1 MRRHGWLLA
10 LVVVL
15 AWTLLAATAAA
26 AQEVKYG
33 GMLRVV
39 QPWGTMV
46 NNGNPFLPAG
56 QNMPATLSAIYES
69 LFYINPTSGKETPL
83 LGVSYRWSADAL
95 KLTVQTRQGVT
106 WNDGRPFS
114 ARDVAFTFNYI
125 KQHPVADLT
134 GIWSGGLESV
144 VATDDHTVVF
154 TFSKPNT
161 PLFYYIATLP
171 IVPEHIW
178 STVEDPAAFTN
189 QQPVGTGPF
198 MVKSFT
204 PQSMTVVKNPNYWM
218 KGRPYID
225 GITFQ
230 AVDSNTTVLLMM
242 LRGEADFTYAFLPD
256 PERSFVAR
264 NPAVHKYWWPV
275 INTNILYVN
284 TAKPPF
290 DNAAFRRAM
299 AMAIDKQALSEK
311 AYYGVAAPADP
322 TGIVPAQVDEWLEPS
337 VRSRAYS
344 YDPEGARALLARAG
358 FKWNAAGDLLA
369 PDGSKLPTFKILV
382 GAGWTDFITM
392 AQIISQNLER
402 LGIHTV
408 IDQQPWNSYITSLM
422 SGTYDTAISWGT
434 GGGPTPY
441 YLYYQEFSPEFSAE
455 RIGDTAQSNWARFV
469 RPEITQALR
478 RYRETS
484 DRAVQKEAINTIAR
498 IVLDE
503 VPFIPLT
510 NRTNFLDYNES
521 RFTGWPSAENPY
533 NAGEASDQLG
543 ALLMYVNVHLK

>member
-1 MRRHGWLLA
+1 MLALLA
-10 LVVVL
+10 GM
-15 AWTLLAATAAA
+15 AG
-26 AQEVKYG
+26 AQQAVKYG
-33 GMLRVV
+33 GMLRTV

-46 NNGNPFLPAG
+46 NNGNPFLPPG
-56 QNMPATLSAIYES
+56 QNMPSTLSAIYEA
-69 LFYINPTSGKETPL
+69 LFYINPTSGRETPL
-83 LGVSYRWSADAL
+83 LGVSYRWSPDAR

-106 WNDGRPFS
+106 WSDGKPFS

-125 KQHPVADLT
+125 KKHPVTDLT
-134 GIWSGGLESV
+134 GIWAGGLESV
-144 VATDDHTVVF
+144 VATDDRTVVF
-154 TFSKPNT
+154 TFSRPNT
-161 PLFYYIATLP
+161 PLFYYIASLP

-178 STVEDPAAFTN
+178 SSVEDPVAFTN

-198 MVKSFT
+198 VVKSFT
-204 PQSMTVVKNPNYWM
+204 PQSMTVVRNPNYWM

-242 LRGEADFTYAFLPD
+242 LREEADFTYAFLPD
-256 PERSFVAR
+256 PAKSFAAR
-264 NPAVHKYWWPV
+264 NPAVHKFWWPV
-275 INTNILYVN
+275 TNTNILYVN
-284 TAKPPF
+284 TAKAPF
-290 DNAAFRRAM
+290 DSAALRRAM
-299 AMAIDKQALSEK
+299 AMAIDKKALSEK
-311 AYYGVAAPADP
+311 AYYSVADPANP
-322 TGIVPAQVDEWLEPS
+322 TGIVPAQLDEWLDPS
-337 VRSRAYS
+337 LKSRYYP
-344 YDPEGARALLARAG
+344 YDPSAARTLLAQAG

-392 AQIISQNLER
+392 AQIISQNLEK

-434 GGGPTPY
+434 GSGPTPY

-455 RIGDTAQSNWARFV
+455 KIGETAQSNWARFV
-469 RPEITQALR
+469 RPEITEALKR
-478 RYRETS
+478 FRESS
-484 DRAVQKEAINTIAR
+484 DRAVQREAINAIAR
-498 IVLDE
+498 VVLDE

-521 RFTGWPSAENPY
+521 RFVGWPSAENPY

-543 ALLMYVNVHLK
+543 ALPMYVNLHLK